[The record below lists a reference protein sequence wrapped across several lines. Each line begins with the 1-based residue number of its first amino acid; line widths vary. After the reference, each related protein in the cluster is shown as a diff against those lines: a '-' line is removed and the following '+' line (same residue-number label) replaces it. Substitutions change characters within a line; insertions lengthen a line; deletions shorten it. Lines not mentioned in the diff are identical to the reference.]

1 MNLARNLCVAA
12 LIGVTQLLCP
22 LSALAATAAATPPP
36 PPPPPPPP
44 AVGYL
49 PPPQVVCAVDRQR
62 LCGNVEPGYGRVE
75 ACLTYYLNS
84 VSVECRGYLE
94 NKQAARRAA
103 GKEFEPEPAAE

>member
-1 MNLARNLCVAA
+1 MNLARKFCVAV
-12 LIGVTQLLCP
+12 LFGMTPLLCP
-22 LSALAATAAATPPP
+22 TSVLAATAAATP

-75 ACLTYYLNS
+75 ACLNYFLND
-84 VSVECRGYLE
+84 VSVECRTYLE
-94 NKQAARRAA
+94 NTRAARRAA
-103 GKEFEPEPAAE
+103 GREFEPEPAAE

>member
-1 MNLARNLCVAA
+1 MNLSRNLSVFA
-12 LIGVTQLLCP
+12 LVGMTQLFCLG
-22 LSALAATAAATPPP
+22 SAFAATAGATPP

-49 PPPQVVCAVDRQR
+49 PPPQVVCAIDRQR

-75 ACLTYYLNS
+75 SCLTYYLGA
-84 VSVECRGYLE
+84 VSVECRAYLE

-103 GKEFEPEPAAE
+103 GKEFEPEPSAE